1 MPLWKVFLSES
12 YDEIG
17 VGLEI
22 ERESLR
28 FRGKASIAMGIALLA
43 LSWVVATYYYRILPD
58 TVPTHYDLYG
68 RPNGWGSKASLLLA
82 PAILTGVG
90 IALLA
95 VIKYRYTMIERY
107 PYLVNMPAFM
117 ILVSSDRLTPT
128 ERSSIVNM
136 VFEVISIE
144 LALLGLLGLEI
155 TYFSFT
161 MVTGGSSIGLFS
173 STLYTTIA
181 IMIAIPLFLFYK
193 TYTKIKTMLSTS
205 EHRR

>member
-1 MPLWKVFLSES
+1 M
-12 YDEIG
+12 
-17 VGLEI
+17 GLEI

-43 LSWVVATYYYRILPD
+43 LSWAVATYYYRILPD